1 MKLSIEKITEGKKIA
16 SEIAKGN
23 RDFVK
28 SVQNGTS
35 IDVRLGKFLMEL
47 EAFAIQNGLKGKKK
61 SPLLQQAG
69 VQKISKQRRSDA
81 LVLAKNLEEI
91 QAFITSTKWK
101 NDSTSSLLRDWRLSK
116 KPTASDT
123 SKKPTASDDKNS
135 EADSSEADT
144 GFFNSTVKP
153 NSLSGEQLALLV
165 VQFAKDKAAIQEVID
180 HLNYQMSRS
189 TASNEAAK
197 SNVVTLTAVAN

>member
-23 RDFVK
+23 RDFK
-28 SVQNGTS
+28 NSVLKGTS

-91 QAFITSTKWK
+91 QAFITSTKW
-101 NDSTSSLLRDWRLSK
+101 NEGSTSSLLRDWRLSK

-123 SKKPTASDDKNS
+123 SKKPTASDEKNS
-135 EADSSEADT
+135 EADGGEASDT
-144 GFFNSTVKP
+144 SKEVKP
-153 NSLSGEQLALLV
+153 LTGQELAKLV
-165 VQFAKDKAAIQEVID
+165 LTYGQDSKAIREMLVIV
-180 HLNYQMSRS
+180 
-189 TASNEAAK
+189 EAALARK
-197 SNVVTLTAVAN
+197 EAKASTQVSNVVALAN